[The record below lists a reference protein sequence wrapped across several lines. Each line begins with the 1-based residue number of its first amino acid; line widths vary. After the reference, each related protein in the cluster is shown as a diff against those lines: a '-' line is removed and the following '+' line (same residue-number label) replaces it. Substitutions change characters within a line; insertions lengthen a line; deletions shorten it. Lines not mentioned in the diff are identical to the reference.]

1 MISLNGASRSTSR
14 WSMNSSKVN
23 EPTSETV
30 RSVTDGRRSRH
41 TTAWP
46 WLLLI
51 VR

>member
-1 MISLNGASRSTSR
+1 MISPNGARRSVSRC
-14 WSMNSSKVN
+14 SMNSSKVN
-23 EPTSETV
+23 EPTSVTL
-30 RSVTDGRRSRH
+30 RSVTDGRDSRH